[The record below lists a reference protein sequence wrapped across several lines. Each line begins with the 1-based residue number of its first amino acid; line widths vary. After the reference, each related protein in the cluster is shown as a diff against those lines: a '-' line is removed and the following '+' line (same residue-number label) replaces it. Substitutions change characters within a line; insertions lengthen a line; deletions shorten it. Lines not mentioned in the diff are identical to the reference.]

1 MGVTSRRR
9 TAAIALT
16 AVAALGASAACNK
29 DNDSGN
35 NNNNQPVELTIDV
48 FGEFGYK
55 DLYQKYM
62 TDHPNIKI
70 TERGT
75 GQGLGDENTKL
86 NQWISSGAG
95 AGDIVALEEGTI
107 TDFKDQADAFEN
119 LLDYDAGSLQ
129 SNFLDWKWKQGMTA
143 DGKLIGL
150 GTDVGSMGMCYRT
163 DKFAAAGLPT
173 KREDVANLWK
183 TWDDFITVGNQFKAK
198 DKKTAWVDSA
208 TNVYNTI
215 LMQTAGNSSGYTY
228 YDNSNNLVLD
238 KNADIK
244 SAWDTTVK
252 IIQAG
257 LSGKLASFSDQ
268 WTAAF
273 KNAGFATIACP
284 AWMLGVIKNNAGDP
298 AAGKWD
304 VTTAP
309 GGAGNWGG
317 SFLAVPSQGKHKKEA
332 AELVKFLT
340 SPDSQFEVFKKVNNL
355 PSSPVVYDKPE
366 FQAFKNDYFSGAPVG
381 QIFGAGAKAL
391 KPVYLG
397 PKNQAVRTAVEDALR
412 SIEDGKRQPD
422 AAWQDA
428 LTNGAAA
435 AK

>member
-9 TAAIALT
+9 TAAIALI

-29 DNDSGN
+29 KDDNGGSS
-35 NNNNQPVELTIDV
+35 NQPIELIVDV

-55 DLYQKYM
+55 DLYTKYM

-95 AGDIVALEEGTI
+95 AGDIVAVEEGTL

-119 LLDYDAGSLQ
+119 LLDYGAGSLQ
-129 SNFLDWKWKQGMTA
+129 SNFLDWKWKQGMTS
-143 DGKLIGL
+143 DGKLLGL

-183 TWDDFITVGNQFKAK
+183 TWDDFINLGNQFKAK

-215 LMQTAGNSSGYTY
+215 LMQTAGNGSGYTY

-238 KNADIK
+238 KNPDIK
-244 SAWDTTVK
+244 TAWDTTVK
-252 IIQAG
+252 VINAG
-257 LSGKLASFSDQ
+257 LSGKFPSFSDQ

-284 AWMLGVIKNNAGDP
+284 AWMLGVIKNNAGDS

-332 AELVKFLT
+332 AELAKFLT

-355 PSSPVVYDKPE
+355 PSSPVVYDKPD

-412 SIEDGKRQPD
+412 SIEDGKKKPD